1 MTREYQV
8 KIKLAAIRAIWDR
21 LADMADGIMAAAT
34 DTVAIRAIT
43 SEEANLQTTLMEI
56 SSRLSRLEIHSYGSI
71 LVPPVGLGDV
81 TFPVVNVWKSIL

>member
-8 KIKLAAIRAIWDR
+8 KIKLAANLRAIWDR
-21 LADMADGIMAAAT
+21 LSEMADGIMAAAT

-56 SSRLSRLEIHSYGSI
+56 SLRLSLLEIHSYGSI
-71 LVPPVGLGDV
+71 LVPPLGWE
-81 TFPVVNVWKSIL
+81 TSLFPVVNVRKK